1 MRTQFKVPSFISDI
15 GNLIFPNS
23 CLACEK
29 ELSRFENHICSFCQE
44 ELSLTNF
51 HLFTEPT
58 PTDKLFWGRV
68 EVSATYSHLFFEKNK
83 SSQTILF
90 NLKYKDQPELGVYF
104 GRMIAENL
112 KQMSAFSSID
122 ALIPVPLHH
131 KKEFIRG
138 YNQSEVL
145 AIGISEELNVKMD
158 KTTITRTKHSDSQT
172 KKSRFQRWDNVN
184 EIFKISSKIDSYKHI
199 VLVDDVITTGSTL
212 ESIILAIRKKN
223 PDILISVVTLAV
235 A

>member
-1 MRTQFKVPSFISDI
+1 MRTQIKLISFLSDI
-15 GNLIFPNS
+15 GNLIFPQS

-29 ELSRFENHICSFCQE
+29 ELSRFESHICSFCKND
-44 ELSLTNF
+44 LPLTNF

-58 PTDKLFWGRV
+58 HTDKLFWGRV
-68 EVSATYSHLFFEKNK
+68 QVSNTYSHLFFEKNK
-83 SSQTILF
+83 TSQAILF
-90 NLKYKDQPELGVYF
+90 NLKYKNKPELGVYF
-104 GRMIAENL
+104 GKAIGETL
-112 KQMSAFSSID
+112 KQSHNYKHID

-145 AIGISEELNVKMD
+145 AVGIAEKMAVPMD
-158 KTTITRTKHSDSQT
+158 KATIIRTKHSESQT

-184 EIFKISSKIDSYKHI
+184 EIFRISDKIMEYRHI

-212 ESIILAIRKKN
+212 ESIIQAIRKKN
-223 PDILISVVTLAV
+223 PDLLISVVTLAV